1 MGSQGPGCAP
11 GEGKITCPKGA
22 AQGSFQWGF
31 GSTQIPWESVIWF
44 PLNKHYTHIFSQQV
58 DGVVLKKMNP
68 TNLATSA
75 SWIKVFPNCEL
86 AEGWHLVSPLVWAP
100 VTYTFQGSG
109 EDERLTGRPMPGR
122 RKRRRNSDDLY
133 HNSSLNLCSVLQFI
147 KFFHIQNL
155 IS

>member
-1 MGSQGPGCAP
+1 MHQEKVKSP
-11 GEGKITCPKGA
+11 
-22 AQGSFQWGF
+22 AQKERHRGVFSG
-31 GSTQIPWESVIWF
+31 GLAVHKYHWESVIWF